1 MARDFRRF
9 QSGDTPEPRDLN
21 LAYAELRRLR
31 NTSAA
36 GGVELSG
43 VRGPGPPEIRLAGGE
58 HTDIRLTGPYA
69 AGYPA
74 VGYPWAE
81 VLVSASGVV
90 TPTGRVGG
98 PATGDGAF
106 ERRIGDAS
114 LVADSTVYRARRSPA
129 SNQLVFPKRGASGG
143 SEPACWTIS
152 GYVLDCNGEHA
163 PGAVVTATAGGAV
176 TPASQTTPTTG
187 LYKGFF
193 VLSGSTPSDT
203 VVVTVTYGGFTN
215 TQTVHLSGCNPAGFN
230 ICCGVGSVCLNIG
243 IGCAYSSV
251 PSSCNVSVTQTG
263 FSATGTTDS
272 SGNFCVCVPMGKTTT
287 VTVTTSRPRWKNPA
301 PWVFTSPG
309 CGGVGN
315 TFLFVP
321 ADGYAC
327 MCPSANNGGC
337 DDPIKKTLTL
347 TDSYLGVSCVL
358 NWVADPTDPSN
369 YFRGTW
375 KGEASYYYPGYGGSS
390 PYVQGSYSCYCPKPA
405 NITLYYSW
413 NGCNAGV
420 AWTTR
425 NDGTSQYTC
434 PGESSSLNG
443 TYGTPGWNLSTTC
456 PPGFFASV
464 EVGREQPAAGGM
476 SFPAPIGPYT
486 EIGQT
491 NPPYPPIGC
500 IGPGSTL
507 TITE

>member
-143 SEPACWTIS
+143 SGPACWTIS

-272 SGNFCVCVPMGKTTT
+272 SGKYCVCVPMGKTTT

-347 TDSYLGVSCVL
+347 TDSYLGVSCIL

-375 KGEASYYYPGYGGSS
+375 KGEASYDFPGYSHINIDGFEDGT
-390 PYVQGSYSCYCPKPA
+390 CCPKPA
-405 NITLYYSW
+405 NITLYYHW
-413 NGCNAGV
+413 DGCKLSIF
-420 AWTTR
+420 WTIR
-425 NDGTSQYTC
+425 NDDTDKWRC
-434 PGESSSLNG
+434 PGESSSIMG
-443 TYGTPGWNLSTTC
+443 TIGYNLSTTC
-456 PPGFFASV
+456 PPGFFSSADIGSV
-464 EVGREQPAAGGM
+464 PPGATN
-476 SFPAPIGPYT
+476 SFEPIGPYMK
-486 EIGQT
+486 IGLW
-491 NPPYPPIGC
+491 NPPYPAISC
-500 IGPGSTL
+500 IFSGSTL